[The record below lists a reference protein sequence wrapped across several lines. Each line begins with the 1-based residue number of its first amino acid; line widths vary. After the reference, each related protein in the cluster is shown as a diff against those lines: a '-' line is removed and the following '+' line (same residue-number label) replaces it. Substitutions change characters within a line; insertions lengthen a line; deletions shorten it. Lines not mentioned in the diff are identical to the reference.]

1 MSEGS
6 SFPDLGIIPPI
17 LTALAEMGFEE
28 PSPIQVQSI
37 PVLLAGHDVIGQ
49 AQTGTGKTAAFAIP
63 ALQRL
68 DPDAPQPQVL
78 VLTPTR
84 ELALQVTEGI
94 ARIGANLGARQAAI
108 YGGQPIERQIRALRA
123 GVDIVVGTPGRLL
136 DHLRRGTL
144 TLRGLRCVILDE
156 GDEMLDM
163 GFIDDIEAILGEAPA
178 ERQTAIFSATVPPAI
193 LRLAQRYMRDPVH
206 VRVTPERLAAPLIE
220 QHYYEVGGV
229 PRAEALCRI
238 LDVEDITRAIVFCR
252 TKRGVDEL
260 AATLQAR
267 GYPCEAIHGDMGQPQ
282 RNRALTRF
290 REGTGELLVATDV
303 AARGLD
309 VERLTHVINYDIA
322 QSAEQHV
329 HRVGRTGRAGKS
341 GVAITLVS
349 PRELKQL
356 RSFMDATQ
364 SYAGRRPL
372 PTPAD
377 VASAVR
383 DSFIRHL
390 LEVLAEDDLEH
401 YLGVARD
408 LAEEHTPL
416 QVAAAAIKLAM
427 EGGRGD
433 PEAEI
438 PEVRS
443 ASAEGVTQRL
453 FANVGSRQGVRREDI
468 VRVISADGAVP
479 GSDIGSVDVHAD
491 FTFVEVPSARSEE
504 ALDAL
509 RGWELGGRLVRAD
522 VARPHGADDRPRS
535 QGTGDRP
542 RSQGTGDRSRSQDRN
557 DQARSRRTSPSVQ
570 SRPAQG
576 DNRHR
581 SVAKGRS

>member
-6 SFPDLGIIPPI
+6 SFADLGIIPPI
-17 LTALAEMGFEE
+17 LTALTEMGFEE

-37 PVLLAGHDVIGQ
+37 PVLLAGHDVIAQ

-94 ARIGANLGARQAAI
+94 ARIGANVGARQAAI

-144 TLRGLRCVILDE
+144 SLRGLRCVILDE

-163 GFIDDIEAILGEAPA
+163 GFIDDIEAILSEAPT
-178 ERQTAIFSATVPPAI
+178 ERQTAVFSATVPPPI
-193 LRLAQRYMRDPVH
+193 RRLAQRYMRDPVN
-206 VRVTPERLAAPLIE
+206 VRVMPERLAAPLIE
-220 QHYYEVGGV
+220 QHYYEVRGV
-229 PRAEALCRI
+229 ARAEALCRI

-252 TKRGVDEL
+252 TKQGVDEL

-309 VERLTHVINYDIA
+309 VEGLTHVINYDIA

-349 PRELKQL
+349 QRELKQL

-364 SYAGRRPL
+364 SYAARRPL

-377 VASAVR
+377 VATAVR
-383 DSFIRHL
+383 DSFVRHL

-416 QVAAAAIKLAM
+416 RVAAAAIKLAM
-427 EGGRGD
+427 DGGRGD
-433 PEAEI
+433 PGGEI
-438 PEVRS
+438 PEAQS
-443 ASAEGVTQRL
+443 ASADRAMQRL
-453 FANVGSRQGVRREDI
+453 FANVGSRQGVRPEDI
-468 VRVISADGAVP
+468 VRVISTDGAVP
-479 GSDIGSVDVHAD
+479 GSSVGSVDVHAD
-491 FTFVEVPSARSEE
+491 FTFVEVPSDRRDE

-509 RGWELGGRLVRAD
+509 RSWQLGGRPVRAD
-522 VARPHGADDRPRS
+522 LARPKGA
-535 QGTGDRP
+535 GDRP
-542 RSQGTGDRSRSQDRN
+542 RSPDRN
-557 DQARSRRTSPSVQ
+557 EKAGARRASLSVQ
-570 SRPAQG
+570 SGLAQG
-576 DNRHR
+576 DRR
-581 SVAKGRS
+581 RRPIAKGRS